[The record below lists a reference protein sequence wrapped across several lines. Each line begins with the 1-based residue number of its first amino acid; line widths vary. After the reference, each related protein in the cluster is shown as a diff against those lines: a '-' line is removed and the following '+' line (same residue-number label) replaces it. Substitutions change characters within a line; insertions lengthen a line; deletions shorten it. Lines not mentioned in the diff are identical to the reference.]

1 MSRTFFFPWLS
12 GTSPV
17 WMRPSHYIIWG
28 VCMVH
33 KGEKGKGKENE
44 GRCKVLSTTS
54 GLPRDC
60 LVLEAKVIGSNMA
73 SNKLAAQHSGYVESS
88 FMQVLLPISNDMLKK
103 QEALSHTVGWGEDAG
118 QGLGERW
125 KKITQILEANH
136 FNFNQFHVFC
146 LIHAAEMSMPKKNPI
161 PSCGNRWLFAFISK
175 GKHNL
180 TTLKCKESSAH
191 NLPLVEELRHG
202 PYMCQL

>member
-1 MSRTFFFPWLS
+1 
-12 GTSPV
+12 
-17 WMRPSHYIIWG
+17 
-28 VCMVH
+28 MVH

-103 QEALSHTVGWGEDAG
+103 QEALSHTVG
-118 QGLGERW
+118 
-125 KKITQILEANH
+125 
-136 FNFNQFHVFC
+136 
-146 LIHAAEMSMPKKNPI
+146 
-161 PSCGNRWLFAFISK
+161 
-175 GKHNL
+175 
-180 TTLKCKESSAH
+180 
-191 NLPLVEELRHG
+191 
-202 PYMCQL
+202 